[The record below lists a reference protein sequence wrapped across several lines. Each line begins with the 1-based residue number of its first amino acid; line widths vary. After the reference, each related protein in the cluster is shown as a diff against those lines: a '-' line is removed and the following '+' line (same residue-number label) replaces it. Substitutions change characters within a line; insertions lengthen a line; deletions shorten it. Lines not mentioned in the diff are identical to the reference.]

1 MSLRVTT
8 SCWRIWRELN
18 SSSVHVL
25 FCMFVFVLRVVFSRP
40 SCATI
45 TRSLLLLVP
54 GTFPFGGVTVNLW
67 MGGTSPA
74 STSDRHSFFS
84 LRGQSPVHY
93 SWFQWIPLTECSK
106 KLQTIDWVM
115 SKAKIWLLIRFSI
128 LLILNLAV
136 SCLDRV
142 WAWWPSEPRARMAW
156 AKKKIVDRVWA
167 SAPRIS
173 SFWKRS
179 IT

>member
-1 MSLRVTT
+1 MYFFAC
-8 SCWRIWRELN
+8 SCSCYAWF
-18 SSSVHVL
+18 SQDQA
-25 FCMFVFVLRVVFSRP
+25 VLRLRGVFS
-40 SCATI
+40 SWFLE
-45 TRSLLLLVP
+45 RS
-54 GTFPFGGVTVNLW
+54 FGGVTVNLW

-167 SAPRIS
+167 RAPRIS